1 MSSSSD
7 SAAVLLASLSG
18 GNSVKSVV
26 KVIGALALIVDDD
39 DDRVV
44 DAKNTGTFCKRFA
57 KQTSIL
63 LLHFSKNKGSGD
75 IKKCLINSLPA
86 NVADCPKTC
95 DTNALVF

>member
-7 SAAVLLASLSG
+7 SAAVLLLASSG
-18 GNSVKSVV
+18 GNSVVV
-26 KVIGALALIVDDD
+26 KVIGALALIV